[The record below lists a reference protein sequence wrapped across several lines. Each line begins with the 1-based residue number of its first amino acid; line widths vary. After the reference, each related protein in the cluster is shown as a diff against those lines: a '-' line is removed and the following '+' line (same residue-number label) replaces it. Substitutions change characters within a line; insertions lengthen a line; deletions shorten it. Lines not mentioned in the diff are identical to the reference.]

1 MNEQNAENTSAPS
14 ENGDQG
20 AEDPI
25 LAVKRRLLAAAL
37 PHVPFDGWSDS
48 ALSQAVSDAEVDP
61 YEAKLAFPRGGV
73 DMAMFFHREGDRELK
88 NRMAHADLPSMRVR
102 ERVAFAVRTRLEIA
116 EEHREAVRKGAALF
130 ALPLYASDGA
140 RAVWE
145 TSDVIWTALGD
156 PSEDLNWYTKRMI
169 LSGVYGSTS
178 LYWLGDET
186 PNREATW
193 AFLDRRIEGVMQ
205 FEKMKSAVNSNPLGR
220 MMMMGPNWVAGKIR
234 KPGSGHYSSGAPIDL
249 PGGGFPNSGS

>member
-1 MNEQNAENTSAPS
+1 MNEQNAENTASS
-14 ENGDQG
+14 TENSGQG
-20 AEDPI
+20 QNDPI

-37 PHVPFDGWSDS
+37 PHIPFDGWNE
-48 ALSQAVSDAEVDP
+48 AVITQAAADAGVDP

-88 NRMAHADLPSMRVR
+88 SRLLDAGLPAMRVR
-102 ERVAFAVRTRLEIA
+102 ERVAFAVKTRLEIA
-116 EEHREAVRKGAALF
+116 EPHREAVRKGAALF
-130 ALPLYASDGA
+130 ALPLYAADGA

-145 TSDVIWTALGD
+145 TADVIWTALGD

-186 PNREATW
+186 PGREATW

-205 FEKMKSAVNSNPLGR
+205 FEKMKSAINSNPLGR

-234 KPGSGHYSSGAPIDL
+234 KPGAAYYGSGDPIDL